1 MFKFVV
7 VFNSAGKV
15 WDPFSHA
22 QRGKVV
28 AITCQTCCILV
39 CGSLSAV
46 SHLILRQHC
55 TPLVVALQ
63 MPTGSVRPDKTFAKV
78 CC

>member
-7 VFNSAGKV
+7 VFNSVGKV

-22 QRGKVV
+22 RRRKVV

-46 SHLILRQHC
+46 SHLILSDSWK
-55 TPLVVALQ
+55 LQ
-63 MPTGSVRPDKTFAKV
+63 FKRHSCIQLSHVLPTDS
-78 CC
+78 